1 MEHSAVYPQQARQGQ
16 SLLQHC
22 VLQPLV
28 NIQVVTHGPLQVEST
43 QILIDETA
51 GYFYIQ
57 YNAIDKFRKSKQNQT
72 YPNYYFF

>member
-28 NIQVVTHGPLQVEST
+28 NIQMVTHGPLQVEST
-43 QILIDETA
+43 RNLRDETP
-51 GYFYIQ
+51 GYFY
-57 YNAIDKFRKSKQNQT
+57 NQH
-72 YPNYYFF
+72 NEKVVES

>member
-28 NIQVVTHGPLQVEST
+28 NLQVVTHRPLQVKSAR
-43 QILIDETA
+43 ILRDKTP

-57 YNAIDKFRKSKQNQT
+57 HNAMIR
-72 YPNYYFF
+72 

>member
-28 NIQVVTHGPLQVEST
+28 NIQVVTHRPLQVKST
-43 QILIDETA
+43 RILRDETV

-57 YNAIDKFRKSKQNQT
+57 HNDWLIES
-72 YPNYYFF
+72 